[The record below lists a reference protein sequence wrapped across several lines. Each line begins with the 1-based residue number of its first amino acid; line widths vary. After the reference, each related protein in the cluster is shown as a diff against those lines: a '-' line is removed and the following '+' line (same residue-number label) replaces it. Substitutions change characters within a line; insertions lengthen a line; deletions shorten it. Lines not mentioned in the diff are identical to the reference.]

1 MTRSERSQ
9 PMFSE
14 VEACGFA
21 DRFFRRQRQEILAT
35 IDSLAAG
42 RRARGYG
49 ITLAAAA
56 VLMIALSAGLV
67 ASDPSGSALIGDGPL
82 FTLELDDP
90 SLDHVASDPLIIYGS
105 WPLRTLEGSRGEPD
119 PLPPIDLEDLE
130 SDSPAEGD
138 WFFAATSQPG

>member
-1 MTRSERSQ
+1 MTRSGRSQ
-9 PMFSE
+9 SMFSE
-14 VEACGFA
+14 VEARSFA

-35 IDSLAAG
+35 IDSLAAR

-49 ITLAAAA
+49 IALAATA

-67 ASDPSGSALIGDGPL
+67 ASDPDGSALTADGPL

-90 SLDHVASDPLIIYGS
+90 SLDQVATDPLIIYGS
-105 WPLRTLEGSRGEPD
+105 WPLRTLERSRGEPD
-119 PLPPIDLEDLE
+119 PLPPIDPEDLE

-138 WFFAATSQPG
+138 WFFAATSQAG